1 MTKNSI
7 RDRYKPI
14 SKNTKTLLYSIYKVE
29 DRDGNTVVISRMD
42 SNLYPVKNL
51 EKYLLL
57 LNRNLTKCKDRF
69 EWRKE
74 IRPLSYTRKIR

>member
-1 MTKNSI
+1 MFLEMHKNPRS
-7 RDRYKPI
+7 
-14 SKNTKTLLYSIYKVE
+14 STLLYFIPKSKTDIY
-29 DRDGNTVVISRMD
+29 RDGNTVVISRMD
-42 SNLYPVKNL
+42 SNLYPVNNL

-74 IRPLSYTRKIR
+74 VRPLSYTRKIR

>member
-1 MTKNSI
+1 VFLEMHKNPRS
-7 RDRYKPI
+7 
-14 SKNTKTLLYSIYKVE
+14 STLLYFILKSKTDIY
-29 DRDGNTVVISRMD
+29 RDGNTVVISRMD

-57 LNRNLTKCKDRF
+57 LNRNLTKCKDRS

>member
-1 MTKNSI
+1 MFLEMHKTPRS
-7 RDRYKPI
+7 
-14 SKNTKTLLYSIYKVE
+14 STLLYFIPKSKTDIY
-29 DRDGNTVVISRMD
+29 RDGNTVVISRMD

-57 LNRNLTKCKDRF
+57 LNRNLIKCKDRF

>member
-1 MTKNSI
+1 MNKNPRS
-7 RDRYKPI
+7 
-14 SKNTKTLLYSIYKVE
+14 STLLYFIPKSKTDIY
-29 DRDGNTVVISRMD
+29 RDGNTVVISRMD
-42 SNLYPVKNL
+42 SNLYPVNNL

>member
-1 MTKNSI
+1 MFLEMHKNPRS
-7 RDRYKPI
+7 
-14 SKNTKTLLYSIYKVE
+14 STLLYFIPKSKTDIY
-29 DRDGNTVVISRMD
+29 RDGNTVVISRMD

-74 IRPLSYTRKIR
+74 IRPLLYTRKIR

>member
-1 MTKNSI
+1 MFLEMHKNPRS
-7 RDRYKPI
+7 
-14 SKNTKTLLYSIYKVE
+14 STLLYFIPKSKTDIY
-29 DRDGNTVVISRMD
+29 RDGNTVVISRMD
-42 SNLYPVKNL
+42 SNLYPVNNL

>member
-1 MTKNSI
+1 MHKNPRS
-7 RDRYKPI
+7 
-14 SKNTKTLLYSIYKVE
+14 STLLYFIPKSETDIY
-29 DRDGNTVVISRMD
+29 RDGNTVVISRMD
-42 SNLYPVKNL
+42 SNLYPVNNL

>member
-1 MTKNSI
+1 MHKNPRS
-7 RDRYKPI
+7 
-14 SKNTKTLLYSIYKVE
+14 STLLYFIPKSKTDIY
-29 DRDGNTVVISRMD
+29 RDGNTVVISRMD
-42 SNLYPVKNL
+42 SNLYPVNNL